1 MVNIDSASR
10 LPSINSQVI
19 LAQTD
24 TTVGFLS
31 QDAQKL
37 YEIKSRE
44 VSKPFIKVY
53 RNFQS
58 LKNENIRIPKNKKA
72 MVRRAK
78 KTTFIV
84 NNVAFRVADYVA
96 NSSVLRALSW
106 TNSTSANESGKNFD
120 KNFCEEKAD
129 IIVEDKNPLFEGQA
143 SSLYKVNNKMI
154 KRLR

>member
-1 MVNIDSASR
+1 MVKINSASR
-10 LPSINSQVI
+10 LLSIDTLVI

-31 QDAQKL
+31 QNAQKL

-44 VSKPFIKVY
+44 GSKPFIKVY

-58 LKNENIRIPKNKKA
+58 LKDENIRIPKSKKA

-84 NNVAFRVADYVA
+84 NNSAFRVADYIS
-96 NSSVLRALSW
+96 NSSILRTLSW

-129 IIVEDKNPLFEGQA
+129 IIVEDKNLLFEGQA
-143 SSLYKVNNKMI
+143 SSLYKINKKKI